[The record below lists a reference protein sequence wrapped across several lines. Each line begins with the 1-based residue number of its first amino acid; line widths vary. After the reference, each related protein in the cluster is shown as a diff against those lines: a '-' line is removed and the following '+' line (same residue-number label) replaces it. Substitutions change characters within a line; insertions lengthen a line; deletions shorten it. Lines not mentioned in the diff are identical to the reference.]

1 MRTILNQVERI
12 SGKEGTKDGGPSGDH
27 TFFLHCVEQNWKD
40 QSLRQSSENLS

>member
-1 MRTILNQVERI
+1 MNYFKSGGKN